1 MFRRDD
7 PLVNSAGH
15 TRKRSGLVVGMFGS
29 PTLFP
34 GRPDAR
40 RHPLCFSIERKLDD
54 LGFAIPEVRNGAG
67 VPKPEVAVASSL
79 HALAAMVPHVGHVRV
94 EQAVLP
100 PLLPS
105 QLSRQR
111 LHLGELV
118 CDRRF
123 QLPLVQISNGV
134 YGRFQRREQSDIFW
148 AFALTWSHAKES
160 NTRSTAVL
168 PNMPIHRYARFSAL
182 ALATLRLKRTR
193 EGHPFNNAL
202 TGESRCIRSSQ
213 TSE

>member
-1 MFRRDD
+1 
-7 PLVNSAGH
+7 
-15 TRKRSGLVVGMFGS
+15 
-29 PTLFP
+29 
-34 GRPDAR
+34 
-40 RHPLCFSIERKLDD
+40 
-54 LGFAIPEVRNGAG
+54 
-67 VPKPEVAVASSL
+67 
-79 HALAAMVPHVGHVRV
+79 MVPHVGHVRV

-134 YGRFQRREQSDIFW
+134 YGRFQRREQFDIFW

-168 PNMPIHRYARFSAL
+168 PVPNRYNDGGFTGARAVARDAAAHPHALPLAGRVCGRLSAIPHFSARQ
-182 ALATLRLKRTR
+182 A
-193 EGHPFNNAL
+193 
-202 TGESRCIRSSQ
+202 ESL
-213 TSE
+213 